1 MLCECLISG
10 FHICNACWNQRS
22 HDHTTCQQ
30 FAIEAR
36 DWQII
41 MSYLL
46 PVIWNTAMSHASHEV
61 QKQLWVV
68 AYNVRWFG
76 TLCFGQDSKNST
88 KTSRLTVFNNLTW
101 PPNSFW
107 FPQDQVKHQI
117 SLLFENNPQM
127 PQNTAVISTSRF
139 PLPEIISNNLTFNS
153 SIQFQE

>member
-22 HDHTTCQQ
+22 HDHRTCQQ

-107 FPQDQVKHQI
+107 FSTRSSQTSNITAFRKQSTNATEHRSNFNKQVPVTWDY
-117 SLLFENNPQM
+117 F
-127 PQNTAVISTSRF
+127 
-139 PLPEIISNNLTFNS
+139 
-153 SIQFQE
+153 